1 MRLQELPAMEL
12 PAPNSLT
19 AIHWT
24 LAWGVL
30 VVAPAALAASRP
42 PSTKISNFLRLAGL
56 LMVLGAIWP
65 KSFLMPSALSWLA
78 ASLVLSAWGFWRL
91 GQRAYFCPAE
101 TLLDLGFLYAPVSG
115 IWTLAFA
122 TGGGLMGFDPT
133 MTLLTGVHFCY
144 VTLGAMPWAAQLG
157 RRLLSSS
164 TSFRLLTL
172 GYAAGPALV
181 AAGITSSHWSERTTG
196 LEVAGVSLQVL
207 STTGMTVLALLRL
220 RLHPL
225 LLISGGCSLLTM
237 ALALNY
243 VWGRWLGFPHLDLS
257 TMIPYH
263 GLVNALGFVTLG
275 HWGWSLQPA
284 PPCSPSY
291 ELPFQHVG
299 GGWPIGPNYF
309 ERHFALGE
317 PPSGLLDDVSQ
328 LDSSDFRAR
337 LVLPSI
343 HSFYVKTANHEM
355 QVTAHWPPL
364 WGAWAYL
371 YGHLSRAIGQM
382 NFPLGSEQAAV
393 QSQMLGLPEGA
404 RGWVRSY
411 RDSGQAIYCA
421 SYTMFRLQDRG
432 YMNVAFPLPLGNL
445 TSLLWARNLPEG
457 GLVLSSF
464 SAAHRPAGV
473 FWVFRG
479 RGWRLPINEEIEVY
493 EQDGELRA
501 QHRTWMLGLRCLTLH
516 YVVTPQ

>member
-1 MRLQELPAMEL
+1 MEL

-30 VVAPAALAASRP
+30 AVAPSALAASGPAPR
-42 PSTKISNFLRLAGL
+42 KISNFLRLAGL

-65 KSFLMPSALSWLA
+65 KSFLLPAAAIWFA
-78 ASLVLSAWGFWRL
+78 ASLILAVRGFWRF
-91 GQRAYFCPAE
+91 GQRPHFCPAE
-101 TLLDLGFLYAPVSG
+101 TLLDLGFLYSPVSG
-115 IWTLAFA
+115 VWLLAFA
-122 TGGGLMGFDPT
+122 TGKGLMGFDPT

-157 RRLLSSS
+157 RRLPGNA
-164 TSFRLLTL
+164 TSFLLLTL

-181 AAGITSSHWSERTTG
+181 AAGITASHWHGRTTG
-196 LEVAGVSLQVL
+196 LEVVGVSLQVV
-207 STTGMTVLALLRL
+207 STSGMTLLAMLRL

-243 VWGRWLGFPHLDLS
+243 AWGRWLGGPHLDLS
-257 TMIPYH
+257 SMIPYH
-263 GLVNALGFVTLG
+263 GLINAFGFVTLG

-284 PPCSPSY
+284 PPVPTSY
-291 ELPFQHVG
+291 NLPLQQVG
-299 GGWPIGPNYF
+299 GGWPIGPDYF
-309 ERHFALGE
+309 ERRVALGE
-317 PPSGLLDDVSQ
+317 PPDGLLDDLSQ
-328 LDSSDFRAR
+328 LDSREFQAR

-355 QVTAHWPPL
+355 QVVAEWPPL
-364 WGAWAYL
+364 WSPLAHL
-371 YGHLSRAIGQM
+371 YGYLSRTVGQM
-382 NFPLGSEQAAV
+382 NFPLGPEQAEV
-393 QSQMLGLPEGA
+393 VSQMLGLPEGA

-411 RDSGQAIYCA
+411 RDSGEAIYCA
-421 SYTMFRLQDRG
+421 SYTMFRLHDRG

-464 SAAHRPAGV
+464 SAADRPSGV
-473 FWVFRG
+473 FWVVG
-479 RGWRLPINEEIEVY
+479 SRGWRLPINEEIEVF
-493 EQDGELRA
+493 ERDGEIRA
-501 QHRTWMLGLRCLTLH
+501 RHRTWMLGLPCLTLH
-516 YVVTPQ
+516 YVVTPK